1 MPSPAIVRT
10 ERHVTLA
17 KPAEVIDLARVLRS
31 RGEPL
36 LLPGQKD
43 GIDFARIGQKAKAP
57 SLPGSFPPPPRTL
70 LLSVDRQPNGFT
82 CGPMTYEGI
91 ADFLRLPLRD
101 PDHGVEHHQKEMGT
115 SHEYGTEPYAIA
127 RAAREHLGIEAR
139 VQMAMTIKELA
150 GLVNDTQ
157 RYVDGLLRGA
167 EPTKPLHLV
176 MITYQAYMDTRKRS
190 VFNVDGEKVNLSVR
204 SKDGRILWQND
215 YDDGHYSAV
224 ARIVLPTEKNTIRWM
239 AQRAM
244 KLGYEDLQNGV
255 AILAD
260 PSNGLDL
267 SFMPLPELDTRWQDS
282 NRQNEPAFPHTAIV
296 FTVPVE
302 KLKRMQKA
310 AAKAGHPMFSLRSH
324 NAVSY
329 VP

>member
-1 MPSPAIVRT
+1 VPSSAALRA
-10 ERHVTLA
+10 ERHVVL
-17 KPAEVIDLARVLRS
+17 PSPGEVIDLRRVLRS

-36 LLPGQKD
+36 VVPGQKD
-43 GIDFARIGQKAKAP
+43 GVEPARIGQKARSP

-70 LLSVDRQPNGFT
+70 CLSVDRQPNGFT

-101 PDHGVEHHQKEMGT
+101 PDHGVEEHQKEMGT
-115 SHEYGTEPYAIA
+115 SYKYGTEPYAIA
-127 RAAREHLGIEAR
+127 NAAREHLGIEAK
-139 VQMAMTIKELA
+139 VEKGMTIRALA

-157 RYVDGLLRGA
+157 RYVDSLLKGA

-190 VFNVDGEKVNLSVR
+190 IFEVDGEKVNLSVR

-224 ARIVLPTEKNTIRWM
+224 TRIVLPTEKNTIRWM

-244 KLGYEDLQNGV
+244 KLGYEQLEDGV

-267 SFMPLPELDTRWQDS
+267 SFMPLPELDARWQDS
-282 NRQNEPAFPHTAIV
+282 NRQNEPVFPHTAIV

-302 KLKRMQKA
+302 KLKQMQKA
-310 AAKAGHPMFSLRSH
+310 AEKAGHPMFSLKSH